1 MTKIKRAF
9 LVAAL
14 LILTMVFPVSIAFA
28 HDPGTNEAPV
38 EVTVTEPVAQGD
50 VAENDSQCNEDSG
63 EPLSEDT
70 GSYDTEPVDDEPNQE
85 ISEESNKLS
94 SIIDVLISALT
105 VTVNECSVNLPT
117 EKEKVEDPGHSTVI
131 PTENGNH
138 NNVTNPASSN
148 PTNTNSPA
156 FTKTNSSASTQ
167 KEATFCNVSS
177 AAVESNTQQTDSN
190 KTDTEGQDQGL
201 TPKGNLTLV
210 DDYGEK
216 RGEGQQFITLVTK
229 SGNYFY
235 LIIDRNEKGE
245 ETVHFLN
252 LVDESDLLAL
262 MEEDE
267 ATKYQSQLAAE
278 QAAKEAAEQAAA
290 EAAAAQEKEDEPDKT
305 DRESDKKRS
314 SLLPILT
321 IVILITAG
329 ACGWFYMQAKKKKKA
344 DITPDPDADYSDYD
358 EEDYGAGQYAEVI
371 EPSYETEI
379 NDEGSAS

>member
-9 LVAAL
+9 LFAAL

-38 EVTVTEPVAQGD
+38 EVTETEPVAQGD
-50 VAENDSQCNEDSG
+50 VADNDSQGNENSE
-63 EPLSEDT
+63 EPLSDDT

-85 ISEESNKLS
+85 ISEESNELS
-94 SIIDVLISALT
+94 NILDVLISALT

-131 PTENGNH
+131 PTENGNQ
-138 NNVTNPASSN
+138 NYV
-148 PTNTNSPA
+148 TNTNS
-156 FTKTNSSASTQ
+156 SALTQ
-167 KEATFCNVSS
+167 KEATFCNASS
-177 AAVESNTQQTDSN
+177 TAVESSTQQTDSN

-210 DDYGEK
+210 DDYGDK
-216 RGEGQQFITLVTK
+216 RGKGQQFITLVTK
-229 SGNYFY
+229 SGNFFY

-290 EAAAAQEKEDEPDKT
+290 EAAEAQEKEDETEK
-305 DRESDKKRS
+305 ESEKKRGI
-314 SLLPILT
+314 LLPILT

-344 DITPDPDADYSDYD
+344 DITPDPDAYYYD
-358 EEDYGAGQYAEVI
+358 EYEEDYGAE
-371 EPSYETEI
+371 SYTEDKEAAAALSLQEDGTLDAGIRESDDI
-379 NDEGSAS
+379 NANGE